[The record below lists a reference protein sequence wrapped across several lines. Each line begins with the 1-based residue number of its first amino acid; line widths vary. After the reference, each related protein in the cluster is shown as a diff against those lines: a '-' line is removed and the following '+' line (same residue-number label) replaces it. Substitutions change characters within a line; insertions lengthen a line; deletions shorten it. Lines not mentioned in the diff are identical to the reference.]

1 MKSQATPPQIIRN
14 KLKTLIEKFFSKS
27 KRVYTY
33 KGQKKSN
40 VADSYWNRVSARD
53 NVKYSINE
61 DHPDIDDLAKSFNQ
75 EQLSEFRLILKDIA
89 LFFPTDMFFSDYG
102 SKPESFSDNTISD
115 EELEERALLHMKK
128 NNHDFTIENYIS
140 KYTNSEPFAQYSK
153 SWEHFVEKNYAEL

>member
-1 MKSQATPPQIIRN
+1 MQRKMKN
-14 KLKTLIEKFFSKS
+14 KASKYMNSLINWQFLVHADGSLK
-27 KRVYTY
+27 
-33 KGQKKSN
+33 N
-40 VADSYWNRVSARD
+40 
-53 NVKYSINE
+53 
-61 DHPDIDDLAKSFNQ
+61 
-75 EQLSEFRLILKDIA
+75 EFRLMLKVIA